1 MARREATFTDRWGVE
16 ITYDVYSLDD
26 TIEARGVVLL
36 VHGIG
41 EHAGRYAHVAAAFN
55 SAGYIVYAPDV
66 RGHGR
71 TGVKAAGGNLSKLG
85 RLGPGGLGGAIA
97 DMTALTEIIRRENPG
112 LPVVLLGHS
121 MGSIHGQIL
130 INNHAGDYEAVI
142 FTGACSRTP
151 GNMAAGDLNK
161 PFKVAGGTGHEWL
174 SRDPAVWQGFKADP
188 WTFNA
193 DVLKIY
199 GLVDGLKLFGRPKSG
214 MAEVPILIAVGQD
227 DSLGGEKSVL
237 KLADDYLTRGGQS
250 DVTVIVYPDAR
261 HEVFNETNK
270 EQVLDDVIS
279 WLSERVS

>member
-16 ITYDVYSLDD
+16 ITYDVYSLDNVK
-26 TIEARGVVLL
+26 EARAVVLL

-41 EHAGRYAHVAAAFN
+41 EHAARYAHVAAAFN

-71 TGVKAAGGNLSKLG
+71 SGVKATGGELSKLG

-97 DMTALTEIIRRENPG
+97 DMTQLTEIIRKENPG

-121 MGSIHGQIL
+121 MGCIHGQIL
-130 INNHAGDYEAVI
+130 INERAGDYEAVI

-174 SRDPAVWQGFKADP
+174 SRDPEVWSTFKADP
-188 WTFNA
+188 GTFNA

-199 GLVDGLKLFGRPKSG
+199 GLVDGLKLFGRPKAG

-227 DSLGGEKSVL
+227 DSLGGETSAL
-237 KLADDYLTRGGQS
+237 KLADDYIVRAGQT
-250 DVTVIVYPDAR
+250 DVSVIVYPGAR

-279 WLSERVS
+279 WLSERVG

>member
-1 MARREATFTDRWGVE
+1 M
-16 ITYDVYSLDD
+16 
-26 TIEARGVVLL
+26 
-36 VHGIG
+36 
-41 EHAGRYAHVAAAFN
+41 
-55 SAGYIVYAPDV
+55 
-66 RGHGR
+66 
-71 TGVKAAGGNLSKLG
+71 
-85 RLGPGGLGGAIA
+85 
-97 DMTALTEIIRRENPG
+97 
-112 LPVVLLGHS
+112 
-121 MGSIHGQIL
+121 
-130 INNHAGDYEAVI
+130 I

-174 SRDPAVWQGFKADP
+174 SRDPEVWSAFKADP

-199 GLVDGLKLFGRPKSG
+199 GLVDGLKLFGRPKAG

-227 DSLGGEKSVL
+227 DSLGGETSAL
-237 KLADDYLTRGGQS
+237 KLADDYIVRAGQT
-250 DVTVIVYPDAR
+250 DVSVIVYPGAR

>member
-1 MARREATFTDRWGVE
+1 MARREATFTDTWGVE
-16 ITYDVYSLDD
+16 LTYDVYPVSQ
-26 TIEARGVVLL
+26 ARAVVLL

-41 EHAGRYAHVAAAFN
+41 EHAGRYTHVAAAFN
-55 SAGYIVYAPDV
+55 SAGYSVYALDV

-71 TGVKAAGGNLSKLG
+71 SGVAATGGDLSKLG
-85 RLGPGGLGGAIA
+85 RLGKGGLGAAIG
-97 DMTALTEIIRRENPG
+97 DLTELTQIIRQENPG
-112 LPVVLLGHS
+112 LPIVLLGHS

-130 INNHAGDYEAVI
+130 IQERAGDYAAVI

-161 PFKVAGGTGHEWL
+161 PFKVEGGTGHEWL
-174 SRDPAVWQGFKADP
+174 SRDPAVWHAFKEDP

-199 GLVDGLKLFGRPKSG
+199 GLVDGLRLFGRPKAG

-227 DSLGGEKSVL
+227 DSLGGESSAL
-237 KLADDYLTRGGQS
+237 KLADDYITRAGQN
-250 DVTVIVYPDAR
+250 DVSVIVYPGAR

>member
-1 MARREATFTDRWGVE
+1 MARREATFTDSWGVE
-16 ITYDVYSLDD
+16 ITYDVYPVSK
-26 TIEARGVVLL
+26 ARAVVMI

-41 EHAGRYAHVAAAFN
+41 EHAGRYTHVAAAFN
-55 SAGYIVYAPDV
+55 SAGYSVYALDV

-71 TGVKAAGGNLSKLG
+71 TGVAAVHGDLSKLG
-85 RLGPGGLGGAIA
+85 HLGKGGLRGALG
-97 DMTALTEIIRRENPG
+97 DMTELTSIIRRENPG
-112 LPVVLLGHS
+112 LPIVFLGHS
-121 MGSIHGQIL
+121 MGSIHGQML
-130 INNHAGDYEAVI
+130 VQDHAGDYAAVI

-161 PFKVAGGTGHEWL
+161 PFKVPGGTGHEWL
-174 SRDPAVWQGFKADP
+174 SRDPAVWSAFKADP

-199 GLVDGLKLFGRPKSG
+199 GLVDGLKLFGRPKPG
-214 MAEVPILIAVGQD
+214 MAKVPMLIAVGQD
-227 DSLGGEKSVL
+227 DSLGGEKSAL
-237 KLADDYLTRGGQS
+237 KLADDYITRAGQN
-250 DVTVIVYPDAR
+250 DVSVIVYPGAR